1 MGPVFLRR
9 GLSWQCCGL
18 IAGACALL
26 LPAVSRATDPVHQVR
41 APLKIEPGLIA
52 TEQEVE
58 KSPETI
64 AVPLKELKTIS
75 QLRRAYKESES
86 EKLRDEIGKSLA
98 KAIETAAKDPNV
110 DKLAIGILIA
120 EIADEELSDPKV
132 MEKFARRLTGV
143 ALELAEVKYPTK
155 IRQAALHALGKVT
168 PDPKL
173 AFPVLKSTLK
183 ETAKG
188 PRRIAAYALTDLVK
202 NAPHLRPEEKLA
214 TIREA
219 IRTGAGA
226 VQDSDDEWVRGY
238 SLQAIR
244 ESAKI
249 IADHLSDEYVLG
261 VGAKKLPGKDKKRPV
276 ELRLTPELQDILKTY
291 QEINPQLLK
300 ALEDPELNV
309 RLTAVQAL
317 SQIAMVRSEIVRI
330 VRETALENELDQLLK
345 SFYASDPLTGIV
357 GELKEKISPLLERKE
372 DGARSPRKDDPRMR
386 RGVIDFLELLGDQA
400 APAIEGIT
408 EALRDPDRLV
418 KWSAARTIRQLP
430 PKNVGDKAVLA
441 LAYNLLVDGDPDL
454 TAAAADALEALGR
467 LGHDPAKGGRLAAR
481 EAVSA
486 LAIVIAGVGPE
497 NRGWDPEN
505 RVKAMKALVS
515 IGGPAQAA
523 IPKILPALKDSDVRV
538 RRQAAETLGR
548 LRRPGD
554 EKLARDEI
562 AALNEALRDEDA
574 QVRLSA
580 SEAILSI
587 APTK

>member
-18 IAGACALL
+18 IAGACAL

-52 TEQEVE
+52 SEQEVE

-75 QLRRAYKESES
+75 QLRRAYQESNS

-120 EIADEELSDPKV
+120 EIADEEKLSDPKV

-188 PRRIAAYALTDLVK
+188 PRRMAAYALTDLVK
-202 NAPHLRPEEKLA
+202 NAPPLRPEEKLA

-238 SLQAIR
+238 SLQAIG

-249 IADHLSDEYVLG
+249 IGDHLSEEYVLG
-261 VGAKKLPGKDKKRPV
+261 KDKKKP
-276 ELRLTPELQDILKTY
+276 RLNPELLDILKTY
-291 QEINPQLLK
+291 QEIDPQLLK

-330 VRETALENELDQLLK
+330 LRETALENERDQLLK
-345 SFYASDPLTGIV
+345 SFYASDPLAGIV

-372 DGARSPRKDDPRMR
+372 DGARLPRKDDSRMR

-408 EALRDPDRLV
+408 ESLRDPDRLV

-486 LAIVIAGVGPE
+486 LGIVIAGVGHE

-554 EKLARDEI
+554 EKLAGDEI